1 MKTLTDADAL
11 ILNKMDQGQTLHLSD
26 ELGMTRFEL
35 SAKSGLGLPALEGW
49 LEEVVRDRLSRREA
63 PALSRARHRQAVER
77 ALDHLMAAQS
87 QLARAPELA
96 ASDVHLAIRALES
109 LTGRIDVEDVLDRV
123 FSQFCIGK

>member
-1 MKTLTDADAL
+1 
-11 ILNKMDQGQTLHLSD
+11 MDQGQALHVSD
-26 ELGMTRFEL
+26 ELGMTRFKL
-35 SAKSGLGLPALEGW
+35 CAKSGEGLPALEGW
-49 LEEVVRDRLSRREA
+49 LEQLVIERLSRREA

-77 ALDHLMAAQS
+77 ALDHLNAARG
-87 QLARAPELA
+87 QLSRAPELA